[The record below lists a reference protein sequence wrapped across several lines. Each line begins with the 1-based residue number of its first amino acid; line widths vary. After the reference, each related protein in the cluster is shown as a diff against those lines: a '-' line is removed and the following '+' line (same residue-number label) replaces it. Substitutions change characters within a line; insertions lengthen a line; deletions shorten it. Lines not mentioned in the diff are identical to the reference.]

1 MASDSAH
8 QTTQEVSTLTST
20 IETLIFKTRRLLR
33 STWVATGMAVAI
45 GLFSATLA
53 VVGLFDLLV
62 PLWPAFRFAAL
73 ILVAVPT
80 LGVIFI
86 GIVRPLI
93 RRLTHVMVARRIEQ
107 ELPGIHNRLVS
118 CIDLSTRNGQTH
130 SESFHRRLIHEA
142 YDRVSGF
149 APRRVLDLI
158 SLRRAAIFA
167 AIGTATIFIA
177 FMALS
182 DRFPI
187 AVSRIFYP
195 FADIPPA
202 SGVLYDVLVDDRTEP
217 GDHETLRGEDVDF
230 TVVLNKGELDPPGR
244 RDSLRLDVETIDN
257 EGKSKKLTYSFAELY
272 ESKTSFKLTG
282 MQNSFSYRVRGGGTW
297 SKKYNITM
305 LDRPRIVGLQTAV
318 HYPEYMRIPE
328 PRLGRPQTADVSGP
342 VESTVEVTVQVEGDA
357 SQGEIELLQRQ
368 QKLVDVLDREERVWF
383 NDEVPSGAK
392 PHGTWEYDEE
402 LIGSRGHSDPT
413 AAAQHNHG
421 FEAAP
426 IGFEITRGQVLF
438 TYVYLQPDQ
447 MPESIMLKFH
457 DGTNWE
463 HRAFWGAN
471 KIEEGTIDTPSR
483 RNMGDLPSGGKL
495 VRLEVSAKDI
505 DLENKRIHGVSFALF
520 GGEAV
525 WGATGSLPPAQ
536 KRVNTLVTTESFL
549 LNPSELTDETASAT
563 KTWSGKFPLIKN
575 GFYRVVLRNR
585 LDYPNRRMQE
595 GKLTAIPDVPPQVV
609 IERPGQDLL
618 VSKPIKVPIYIS
630 AYDDFGLSDIVI
642 EVQNSET
649 GSFQGR
655 SVKKYEKPKR
665 NDTTV
670 VTFDL
675 AEEKLE
681 LGQSLTYRVEVRD
694 GKGQSAT
701 TKDYVIRMAEDN
713 NAADRQLAQQTE
725 RTKTFEE
732 KLAQL
737 ISEQKKVEEAVERVA
752 ENYKPLTEK
761 VEQAKAEVQKQA
773 EAEKQAN
780 PDKPVEEKPIE
791 LDEEAKKEMEALR
804 TELAEIVKQ
813 EDQNIALSQELA
825 TAAKA
830 LADAAGNLQMLPP
843 EIANQLRT
851 AEQAFQ
857 EMAVQPMQQL
867 RELMNKSAQPAE
879 MDPKL
884 PEAERQSDKLA
895 QNLED
900 LQKRMEALADAQEK
914 AEDDV
919 EQALADLRSD
929 LLEQDAELTARDLA
943 DLRDFI
949 EAMKKDLDVLK
960 GTQEDLIADNEND
973 LSDRLLEKL
982 EEAQDDLDDEAMDK
996 LADARKLQDMEAMK
1010 QLRQPN
1016 FPDRPFDPDRE
1027 EYLIPPKEQDTEG
1040 DEDDQEKKD
1049 GEEGEDAEKKGDEE
1063 MDEDEPPLFLPQL
1076 GGPTPKLD
1084 ERFKK
1089 KVRDVAKK
1097 KKKKG
1102 DDSES
1107 ENEKQDELRSR
1118 QFERLEE
1125 LDLAAQALASD
1136 EQSLDEMLAAM
1147 EAAMP
1152 EGSPLT
1158 PEQMQQLR
1166 QMMSDKNQQQAQA
1179 MFQRMQQMLAQAMQQ
1194 EGQDPQQAQL
1204 PQPSALSPIGN
1215 QEGVIGGVE
1224 QILVEL
1230 DDIPVGARV
1239 VIMKMQPKE
1248 REDLLQGLREEGP
1261 EGYRKFIKDYFRR
1274 LTEVQGAQP

>member
-1 MASDSAH
+1 MATDSA
-8 QTTQEVSTLTST
+8 QRNQDVSTLSST

-33 STWVATGMAVAI
+33 STWIATGLAVTI
-45 GLFSATLA
+45 GLFFATLV

-73 ILVAVPT
+73 LLVAVPT
-80 LGVIFI
+80 IGVIFI

-93 RRLTHVMVARRIEQ
+93 RRLTQVMVARRIEQ

-118 CIDLSTRNGQTH
+118 CIDLSTRNGQSH
-130 SESFHRRLIHEA
+130 SESFHNRLIHEA

-158 SLRRAAIFA
+158 SLRRATIFA
-167 AIGTATIFIA
+167 GIGTAAIVIA
-177 FMALS
+177 FVALS

-217 GDHETLRGEDVDF
+217 GDHETLRGEDVAF
-230 TVVLNKGELDPPGR
+230 TVLLKQGEVDAPGG
-244 RDSLRLDVETIDN
+244 RDSLRLDVETVDN
-257 EGKSKKLTYSFAELY
+257 EGKQKKLTYNFAELD
-272 ESKTSFKLTG
+272 ENKTFFKLTG
-282 MQNSFSYRVRGGGTW
+282 LQNSFSYRVRGGGTW
-297 SKKYNITM
+297 SKKYSVTM

-318 HYPEYMRIPE
+318 HYPKYMRIPE

-368 QKLVDVLDREERVWF
+368 SKLVDVLDREERIWF
-383 NDEVPSGAK
+383 KDQMPSGAT

-402 LIGSRGHSDPT
+402 LIGARGHSDPT
-413 AAAQHNHG
+413 AAEQHNHG

-426 IGFEITRGQVLF
+426 IGFEVTTGQVLF
-438 TYVYLQPDQ
+438 AHVYLQPDQ

-463 HRAFWGAN
+463 HRAFWGAD
-471 KIEEGTIDTPSR
+471 KIGEGTIDTPSR
-483 RNMGDLPSGGKL
+483 RRIGDLPSGGKL
-495 VRLEVSAKDI
+495 VRLEVPAKAI
-505 DLENKRIHGVSFALF
+505 GLENKRIHGVSFALF

-536 KRVNTLVTTESFL
+536 KRVNALVTTESFL
-549 LNPSELTDETASAT
+549 LNLRDSTDKEVAAA
-563 KTWSGKFPLIKN
+563 KTWSGQFPLLKN
-575 GFYRVVLRNR
+575 GFYRVVLRNK
-585 LDYPNRRMQE
+585 LDYPNQQMQE

-630 AYDDFGLSDIVI
+630 AYDDFGLEDIVI
-642 EVQNSET
+642 EVQNGDT

-665 NDTTV
+665 NDTSV
-670 VTFDL
+670 VTLDL
-675 AEEKLE
+675 AEEE
-681 LGQSLTYRVEVRD
+681 LQIGQTLTYRVEVRD
-694 GKGQSAT
+694 GRGQTAT
-701 TKDYVIRMAEDN
+701 TKDYVIRMAEDD
-713 NAADRQLAQQTE
+713 NAADRQFAQQTE

-761 VEQAKAEVQKQA
+761 VEKAKAEIRKQA
-773 EAEKQAN
+773 EAQKLAN
-780 PDKPVEEKPIE
+780 PDEPVEEKPIE
-791 LDEEAKKEMEALR
+791 LDDEAKKEMEALR
-804 TELAEIVKQ
+804 GELNEIVKQ
-813 EDQNIALSQELA
+813 EDQNIQLSQQLA
-825 TAAKA
+825 TEAKQ
-830 LADAAGNLQMLPP
+830 LADFADNLQMLPP

-857 EMAVQPMQQL
+857 EMAVQPMQRL
-867 RELMNKSAQPAE
+867 RELMNQSAQPAQ

-884 PEAERQSDKLA
+884 PEAERQSDRLA

-900 LQKRMEALADAQEK
+900 LQRRMDALADAQK
-914 AEDDV
+914 MAEDDV
-919 EQALADLRSD
+919 EMALADLRAD
-929 LLEQDAELTARDLA
+929 ILEQDAELTARDLA

-960 GTQEDLIADNEND
+960 GTQEDLIADNENE

-982 EEAQDDLDDEAMDK
+982 EEAQDDLDEEAMDK
-996 LADARKLQDMEAMK
+996 LADARELQDWEA
-1010 QLRQPN
+1010 LRRMRPPN
-1016 FPDRPFDPDRE
+1016 FPGRPYDPERDS
-1027 EYLIPPKEQDTEG
+1027 YLIPPKEQDTEG
-1040 DEDDQEKKD
+1040 DEDEKKKKD
-1049 GEEGEDAEKKGDEE
+1049 GEEGDENEDEE
-1063 MDEDEPPLFLPQL
+1063 EMEEDPELFMPVL
-1076 GGPTPKLD
+1076 GGPMPQMD

-1089 KVRDVAKK
+1089 MMRAVAKK

-1102 DDSES
+1102 EDDG
-1107 ENEKQDELRSR
+1107 ENEKQEKLRSR
-1118 QFERLEE
+1118 QFNRLEE
-1125 LDLAAQALASD
+1125 LDMAAQALASD
-1136 EQSLDEMLAAM
+1136 EQSLEEMLEGMQAAL
-1147 EAAMP
+1147 P
-1152 EGSPLT
+1152 DGSPLT
-1158 PEQMQQLR
+1158 PEQMAQLR
-1166 QMMSDKNQQQAQA
+1166 EMMSGKNQQQAQA
-1179 MFQRMQQMLAQAMQQ
+1179 MFQRMQQMLAQMQN
-1194 EGQDPQQAQL
+1194 QDPQQAQL
-1204 PQPSALSPIGN
+1204 PMPSALSPIGN
-1215 QEGVIGGVE
+1215 QDGIIGGVE
-1224 QILVEL
+1224 QILVDL
-1230 DDIPVGARV
+1230 DDLPVGARV

-1261 EGYRKFIKDYFRR
+1261 EGYRQFIKDYFRR
-1274 LTEVQGAQP
+1274 LTEVQAVQP